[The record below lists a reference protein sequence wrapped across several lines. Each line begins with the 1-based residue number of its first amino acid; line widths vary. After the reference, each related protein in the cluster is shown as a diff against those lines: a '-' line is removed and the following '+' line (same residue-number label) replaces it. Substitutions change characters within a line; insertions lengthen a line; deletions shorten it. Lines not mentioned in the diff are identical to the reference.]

1 MKTFYR
7 ISHYGPTISELREII
22 LPDYETK
29 SAANLAFNKIPKK
42 YAIHCKIVECI
53 GVQAKD

>member
-53 GVQAKD
+53 GVQL